1 MYFIT
6 AILCTFLFQNTPMS
20 FFNCFILPVMNYLL
34 VSDKSCMDL
43 FDYFMILSV
52 TILFQGLCYFPFDIL
67 VFVIFFPIAK
77 YFLKTIFF
85 IFFISFKHN
94 IIDIFMIKVKYIFW
108 NQTLG
113 IKTSRIVE
121 HRMFFLLFNN
131 FA

>member
-1 MYFIT
+1 MHYREITKITKKTGWQAYVFFHCNLMYFSLAKYIC
-6 AILCTFLFQNTPMS
+6 IELRSKIP
-20 FFNCFILPVMNYLL
+20 
-34 VSDKSCMDL
+34 
-43 FDYFMILSV
+43 SV

-85 IFFISFKHN
+85 IVFISFKHN

-131 FA
+131 